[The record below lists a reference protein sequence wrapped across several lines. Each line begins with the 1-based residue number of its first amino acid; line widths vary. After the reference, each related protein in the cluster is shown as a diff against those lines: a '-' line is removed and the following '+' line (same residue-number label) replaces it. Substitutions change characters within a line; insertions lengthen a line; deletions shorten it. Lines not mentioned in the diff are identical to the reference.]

1 MCLEFYKVFVFVEW
15 DLFMCFLGEHE
26 NMKTKQNMLNMAGNR
41 LQILYD
47 NFLFSIVWFE
57 VLLNERITMLSF
69 SHCGIIYTVKLAPTV
84 TYIIVTYV

>member
-1 MCLEFYKVFVFVEW
+1 VCLEFYKVFVFVEW

-47 NFLFSIVWFE
+47 NFLFLIV
-57 VLLNERITMLSF
+57 
-69 SHCGIIYTVKLAPTV
+69 
-84 TYIIVTYV
+84 